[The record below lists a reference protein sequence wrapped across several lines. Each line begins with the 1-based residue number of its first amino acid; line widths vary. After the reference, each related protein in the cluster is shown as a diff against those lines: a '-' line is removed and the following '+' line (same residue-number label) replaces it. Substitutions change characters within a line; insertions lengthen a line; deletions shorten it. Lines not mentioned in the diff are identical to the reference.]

1 MCGESRAQGFEVE
14 VRRVIPPI
22 DYNHLGVNEATG
34 EILSAVVSSNDVS
47 DDQVFGQLLE
57 VVESEIAQVSGDG
70 AYDKRKCE
78 SVASDR
84 GAKPTIPPRK
94 NAVIWHHGNC
104 KSPPHARDENLR
116 EKRMS
121 RT

>member
-1 MCGESRAQGFEVE
+1 MKR
-14 VRRVIPPI
+14 
-22 DYNHLGVNEATG
+22 N
-34 EILSAVVSSNDVS
+34 
-47 DDQVFGQLLE
+47 DQVFDQLLDGI
-57 VVESEIAQVSGDG
+57 ESKICQVSGDG
-70 AYDKRKCE
+70 AYDQRKCE

-104 KSPPHARDENLR
+104 KDTPHPRDENLT